1 MATTADN
8 VEMQG
13 IEFQIIN
20 DSDEAT
26 NSIERLGQ
34 ALSALKINVK
44 GGISAVSRAGSAISK
59 LRTALDGIDTS
70 GIANKLKGV
79 SDAVNNLKIDP
90 SVKVPASLS
99 KNLAALNAAVA
110 RSDTGKIIGLRNAL
124 KSMDDVSKINISSAL
139 PKNITALNAALS
151 VLDISKASKLTT
163 LAQALKPFGEIE
175 KAQLSATFIKN
186 LKAVP
191 EVVKEFES
199 LDMEKFA
206 QQMKSLADALRP
218 FADEMNKVSSGFSAF
233 PSRIQRLITSTEQ
246 YNGTVR
252 RATSNTNA
260 FGKALKGL
268 SILAIAKS
276 LSKFFSSAI
285 VRASDYQETLAMF
298 QASMGE
304 YAEEAYNYAQKVNE
318 VMGINPAEWM
328 KNQGVFQ
335 SIITGFGVAGD
346 KAAIMSKNLTQLGY
360 DLSAFYNLSFEETM
374 QKVRSGISGELEPL
388 RNLGYDL
395 SVARLQQEV
404 DSLGSAAKNLSVDLS
419 DSYLEQERLNLGIQ
433 KSVSNMNQA
442 EKAQLRYHAM
452 MTQLTVVQGAMAREL
467 DSPINQ
473 LRILRSQLEQASQA
487 FGNLFIPILN
497 KVLPPLIAVASALRQ
512 VIAAIAK
519 LFNIKMADS
528 VDWGKSFGSAATGSG
543 AVADNMDSAAG
554 SAKELK
560 RYLAGFDELNVLP
573 DQSKSGG
580 GGGAGG
586 GGGGMLDLNPE
597 DYDFLGKAVT
607 EKVDEWKA
615 KIQPVVDWITEHLQD
630 IFDWTVAIGAEFAS
644 WKIAQNISDFLD
656 KIKGQKGANLL
667 YQIGFKIVGLG
678 LFLDSWRTMKEA
690 IDSIVKYGPTFS
702 NVTQL
707 LSGFSEGVGTALL
720 MLGNIKAG
728 GVMLI
733 ISGITGVASAISDM
747 AKEGINFNNL
757 TNFTEK
763 FGIFLAG
770 ISLSLGN
777 IKVASIELSLSGVV
791 LIIRNLKDVVEA
803 IKTGNWENVNKI
815 EVVSGVALAVGG
827 LFTVLSGVKEKLG
840 GASAAKSVI
849 DTVTQSTEAL
859 STRTATMSTKML
871 SLVKNVGLGVTVLA
885 EVAAGMIIFAGAIAV
900 VGVELDKAA
909 QAWQP
914 VIDNAGTVAIAV
926 AVGTGLMATIGA
938 ACYGLGMAGKSAA
951 LNIGIGTAILLEL
964 GVATGLFIVE
974 IWAIGK
980 GLDEIG
986 KAWEPVLNN
995 GENIATAI
1003 GIGTGLL
1010 VGVGVV
1016 TAALGVATV
1025 GTSGLLP
1032 LAIAAGTAL
1041 LVELSIAFVEFSDS
1055 LVDVANEL
1063 NNNLAP
1069 ALHDLNG
1076 TLPGLKSDMHDFT
1089 VFMTG
1094 FATEISD
1101 YTKSMGKITWS
1112 TLIGK
1117 FQKLFSGNPM
1127 QGLATDVGTI
1137 ATDTANLNGKLQT
1150 ANSELQT
1157 AIALLTDYISFMD
1170 TMKTLTASEGTVEL
1184 STGLYTNLKD
1194 AGSKLVTGFSDGM
1207 MAEAPLLDS
1216 AFNRILSSQNAF
1228 STRFLSTWNSLWS
1241 GVSVSFVGYWNSI
1254 IGNMSVG
1261 MNSIIYATNNIISAM
1276 NAIMHTLGY
1285 TGGLT
1290 KIPSVSIPRYANGGY
1305 VDQGQLFIAREA
1317 GAEMVG
1323 SIGRR
1328 TAVANN
1334 DQIVESITYGV
1345 REANDDVVT
1354 AIYAVAQ
1361 QVISEMRN
1369 QGSGNGSGGGYDFDR
1384 AVYEA
1389 NRRNAR
1395 VYG

>member
-1 MATTADN
+1 MKGMADN

-13 IEFQIIN
+13 IEFQIVN
-20 DSDEAT
+20 DSAAASAGVEVLAKKLT
-26 NSIERLGQ
+26 ELKTSISGSTT
-34 ALSALKINVK
+34 ALSKVAA
-44 GGISAVSRAGSAISK
+44 GISQIK
-59 LRTALDGIDTS
+59 
-70 GIANKLKGV
+70 N
-79 SDAVNNLKIDP
+79 AVNNMNTGDFANKMNRISSSLSNLKAQTDSLKI
-90 SVKVPASLS
+90 SSS
-99 KNLAALNAAVA
+99 
-110 RSDTGKIIGLRNAL
+110 IGN
-124 KSMDDVSKINISSAL
+124 
-139 PKNITALNAALS
+139 
-151 VLDISKASKLTT
+151 
-163 LAQALKPFGEIE
+163 
-175 KAQLSATFIKN
+175 QLSAINQAITNLPDTPGEKLRNLASGLQPLSELGRSNMTSFIKQ
-186 LKAVP
+186 LKKLP
-191 EVVKEFES
+191 EATAELEKAD
-199 LDMEKFA
+199 LDKFT
-206 QQMKSLADALRP
+206 QQMKDLADAMKP

-246 YNGTVR
+246 YNGTVK
-252 RATSNTNA
+252 RATTSTNA
-260 FGKALKGL
+260 WSSALKGL
-268 SILAIAKS
+268 SFAVVYRAATKLI
-276 LSKFFSSAI
+276 SSAI
-285 VRASDYQETLAMF
+285 LKASDYQETLAMF
-298 QASMGE
+298 QVSMGE

-395 SVARLQQEV
+395 SVARLQQEM
-404 DSLGSAAKNLSVDLS
+404 DDLSEAAKNLSVDLS
-419 DSYLEQERLNLGIQ
+419 DTYLEQERVNLGIN
-433 KSVSNMNQA
+433 KSVSSMNQA

-452 MTQLTVVQGAMAREL
+452 MTQLTAVQGAMAREL

-512 VIAAIAK
+512 VISAIAK

-543 AVADNMDSAAG
+543 AVADNMGSAAG

-580 GGGAGG
+580 GGGAAG

-607 EKVDEWKA
+607 EKVDVWK
-615 KIQPVVDWITEHLQD
+615 KKLQPFVDWVKDNLGLILE
-630 IFDWTVAIGAEFAS
+630 AAEGIAAAFLA
-644 WKIAQNISDFLD
+644 WKISDSLISGIDNLSGFFNGLPKGGLFALGSIGLISDLNEFMKALKD
-656 KIKGQKGANLL
+656 IQENGAN
-667 YQIGFKIVGLG
+667 
-678 LFLDSWRTMKEA
+678 
-690 IDSIVKYGPTFS
+690 FS
-702 NVTQL
+702 NVTKAI
-707 LSGFSEGVGTALL
+707 SEFTGMVADIAAIKGQYDIAGVLKLVQGVGEIVSA
-720 MLGNIKAG
+720 IKSIADDG
-728 GVMLI
+728 ANWSNVPTVLRGVSDLI
-733 ISGITGVASAISDM
+733 IG
-747 AKEGINFNNL
+747 
-757 TNFTEK
+757 
-763 FGIFLAG
+763 FGFL
-770 ISLSLGN
+770 
-777 IKVASIELSLSGVV
+777 K
-791 LIIRNLKDVVEA
+791 KDVQTVGVGFTLQGVITLTTELKKLVDA
-803 IKTGNWENVNKI
+803 IKTGDWSDVSWTTMAIGAI
-815 EVVSGVALAVGG
+815 EAVGG
-827 LFTVLSGVKEKLG
+827 FLAATGKLKSIGSKAASSSTVGQAMQQATET
-840 GASAAKSVI
+840 A
-849 DTVTQSTEAL
+849 DTL
-859 STRTATMSTKML
+859 STGTSTLTAKLKDLAVNM
-871 SLVKNVGLGVTVLA
+871 GLGVAILT
-885 EVAAGMIIFAGAIAV
+885 EVAAGVIIFAGTIAI
-900 VGVELDKAA
+900 VGWELDNAG
-909 QAWQP
+909 QAWKP

-926 AVGTGLMATIGA
+926 GIGTGLMALIGA
-938 ACYGLGMAGKSAA
+938 ACYGLGTVGKSAA

-986 KAWEPVLNN
+986 KAWEPVLSN
-995 GENIATAI
+995 GESIATAI

-1127 QGLATDVGTI
+1127 QGLATDVETI

-1170 TMKTLTASEGTVEL
+1170 TMKTLTASAGTVEL

-1228 STRFLSTWNSLWS
+1228 STKFLSIWNSLWS
-1241 GVSVSFVGYWNSI
+1241 GVSVSFVGYWNNI

-1261 MNSIIYATNNIISAM
+1261 MNSIVYATNNIISAM

-1290 KIPSVSIPRYANGGY
+1290 KIPSVSIPRYANGGF
-1305 VDQGQLFIAREA
+1305 VDKGNLFIAQED

-1334 DQIVESITYGV
+1334 DQIVEGITYGV

-1361 QVISEMRN
+1361 QIISEMRN
-1369 QGSGNGSGGGYDFDR
+1369 QDNSGSGGGYDFDR